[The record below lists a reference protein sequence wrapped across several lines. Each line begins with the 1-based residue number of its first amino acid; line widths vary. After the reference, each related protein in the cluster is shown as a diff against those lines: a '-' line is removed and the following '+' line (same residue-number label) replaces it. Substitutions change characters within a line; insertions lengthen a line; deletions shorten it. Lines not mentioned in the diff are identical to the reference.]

1 MKIRPLHDWAVIRRL
16 DAGEMTTGGIIIPVV
31 AREKPA
37 EGIVEAI
44 GPGKYRPKDK
54 GTKEKFVP
62 TTVKPGQRV
71 VFASY
76 AARDTEVD
84 GQQVTFVREEDILG
98 TREGDRH
105 PVLREPHA
113 VSVREEKPLL
123 VTGKPASLAAAAPK
137 QKKAVSASGAPG
149 KKGSAKKATAKK
161 PAGPVARKKS
171 KPVKSGA
178 KKETGDRKKRAAKP
192 VKSPARAAKKP
203 LGKTVKKTVRGAGRK
218 TAQVKAGVRTKG
230 KTKGTPKRTVAK
242 KRGKP
247 TRRSGS

>member
-37 EGIVEAI
+37 EGIIEAI
-44 GPGKYRPKDK
+44 GPGKYIPKGK

-71 VFASY
+71 VFANY

-98 TREGDRH
+98 TREGESR
-105 PVLREPHA
+105 PVLKEPHA
-113 VSVREEKPLL
+113 VSVRAEKPLL
-123 VTGKPASLAAAAPK
+123 VTGKPAGGAAAAPK
-137 QKKAVSASGAPG
+137 QKKTVSASRASE
-149 KKGSAKKATAKK
+149 KKGGARKTVEKK
-161 PAGPVARKKS
+161 PARTAVLKKNKPAKSASKKKAKDRKKGAA
-171 KPVKSGA
+171 KPGKSPAGA
-178 KKETGDRKKRAAKP
+178 KKTLK
-192 VKSPARAAKKP
+192 
-203 LGKTVKKTVRGAGRK
+203 KTVKKTVRGTGRK
-218 TAQVKAGVRTKG
+218 TVQVKARVNKAKG
-230 KTKGTPKRTVAK
+230 ISKNTVAK
-242 KRGKP
+242 KKKP